1 MAKTLPETLPM
12 GKKIIYALG
21 QLGWAL
27 TSYAPG
33 MLLVYYYM
41 PPQSGGATF
50 SPKIFQGSVLGVL
63 TIIGLAYAAGRLFD
77 AVTDPLIAG
86 LSDRSEHPMG
96 RRRFFLLI
104 SAAPFAILSFLVFSP
119 PAGGSTLV
127 NTVWVF
133 ASVIIFYWFM
143 TMYVTP
149 FFAWMS
155 ELGHTPKE
163 RLLLST
169 LISITWA
176 VGTAIGSQVYT
187 FKGLFEAAG
196 LSPDEAFRTVIALFA
211 GAGLLFMM
219 LPVLFIDEKRYCI
232 NHVSKEGIFQALFSS
247 LKNRNFLLFA
257 LSDLSYWIAMT
268 IASTGLVY
276 YVTILLSLPEAFTST
291 LQLVMF
297 GLSFL
302 FYIPVNLIAGKTGK
316 RRLLIVA
323 FLLFFG
329 VYLLVFFLGMLPF
342 GAAAQGYLLVML
354 LSMPMAI
361 FGILP
366 NAIIAD
372 IAEADG
378 RQTGNFKAGIFFGAR
393 TFMSKLGQM
402 AGGIIFPS
410 LLLLGQTRDNAIGI
424 RLTAV
429 AALIFLG
436 AGLFLFLFYREKE
449 ILGILKDETE
459 ETEE

>member
-1 MAKTLPETLPM
+1 MSTNLPEKLPL

-41 PPQSGGATF
+41 PPQSGVPTF
-50 SPKIFQGSVLGVL
+50 QPRIFQGSILGIF

-86 LSDRSEHPMG
+86 LSDRSAHPLG
-96 RRRFFLLI
+96 RRRIFLLI
-104 SAAPFAILSFLVFSP
+104 SAAPFALLSFLVFSP
-119 PAGGSTLV
+119 PQPGVTGLNTL
-127 NTVWVF
+127 WVF

-196 LSPDEAFRTVIALFA
+196 FSPDAAFRTVIALFA
-211 GAGLLFMM
+211 GLGLLFMM
-219 LPVLFIDEKRYCI
+219 LPVLLIDEKRYCI
-232 NHVSKEGIFQALFSS
+232 SHVSREGIFQALFSS
-247 LKNRNFLLFA
+247 LRNRNFLLFT

-302 FYIPVNLIAGKTGK
+302 FYIPVNLIAGRTGK

-323 FLLFFG
+323 FILFLG
-329 VYLLVFFLGMLPF
+329 VYLLVFFLGRLPL
-342 GAAAQGYLLVML
+342 GATSQGYLLIML

-378 RQTGNFKAGIFFGAR
+378 RSTGNFKAGIFFGAR

-402 AGGIIFPS
+402 AGGILFPS
-410 LLLLGQTRDNAIGI
+410 LLLLGQTRENDLGI
-424 RLTAV
+424 RLSAV
-429 AALIFLG
+429 AALIFL
-436 AGLFLFLFYREKE
+436 AGGLALFLFYRERE
-449 ILGILKDETE
+449 ILDILKDEQE
-459 ETEE
+459 VSGP